1 MIHNM
6 FNEKLLIQC
15 REPQFKGQY
24 MEPISTLNIINE
36 KEKYEVEKIRNH
48 IKQGYNIQFLVYW
61 KRYSNEH
68 N

>member
-15 REPQFKGQY
+15 RDPQFKGQY

-36 KEKYEVEKIRNH
+36 KEKYEVEKIRNYR
-48 IKQGYNIQFLVYW
+48 KQGYNI
-61 KRYSNEH
+61 
-68 N
+68 